1 MLNQKTTLLFSP
13 VFVRFWVFKSL
24 YLYRTKQKS
33 SCTNSITDFLY
44 HRLLTK
50 CSYWSLKRQI
60 WLFVNN
66 LRIYFCFIL
75 SWGKRDI
82 SQGKECVVLRKTEH
96 TKEKQQWRGLSA
108 RLQNLWGRGGGE
120 GRGGGGWGEGRGR
133 GEWEG
138 GHSREWPPSSLHS
151 TVLKT

>member
-1 MLNQKTTLLFSP
+1 MLNQKTNLLFRT
-13 VFVRFWVFKSL
+13 VFVRFWIFKSL

-44 HRLLTK
+44 HRLLPK
-50 CSYWSLKRQI
+50 CLKLSLKRQI
-60 WLFVNN
+60 WLSVNN

-82 SQGKECVVLRKTEH
+82 SQGKQCVVLWKTEH

-108 RLQNLWGRGGGE
+108 RLQNLWGRRGGDREGVGGG
-120 GRGGGGWGEGRGR
+120 RGV
-133 GEWEG
+133 G
-138 GHSREWPPSSLHS
+138 GHSREWPPSSLLY
-151 TVLKT
+151 TLLYLKPRKLV